1 MHRSIAALC
10 ALLCLAAGPCL
21 AGSAVPHPPDVDATA
36 YILVDYRTGQVL
48 AAKNAT
54 EELPMASLTK
64 LMTTYL
70 VFEKLASGK
79 LELGDPV
86 TISEHAWRQ
95 GGSRTFVQVGTQV
108 PVRALILGMIVQ
120 SGNDATVALAERIA
134 GTEAA
139 FVRMMNATAQRL
151 GLTHTHYVDA
161 TGLPQPGLYTTAR
174 DLSLLAAALIRDFPQ
189 YYHWFAVKQFE
200 YNHILQQNRNGL
212 LNTDPGVDGLK
223 AGHTDAAGYCLVASQ
238 HRHGMRLISVVL
250 GGQTF
255 MDRESSSASL
265 LNYGFTFYDTRLVAK
280 ARAPLATATVW
291 KAQNPSVPAGID
303 RDLYVTIPRADDGAL
318 RTSVQIAPRLM
329 GPLTPQ
335 STIGRLIV
343 SDHGRTIA
351 TAPLHPLVADGAGT
365 WWRDLIDA
373 VRLWLS

>member
-1 MHRSIAALC
+1 MYRSIVALC
-10 ALLCLAAGPCL
+10 ALLGLAAGPCF
-21 AGSAVPHPPDVDATA
+21 ADIPIPSPPNIDATA
-36 YILVDYRTGQVL
+36 YILVDYHTGKVL
-48 AAKNAT
+48 AAKNAMD
-54 EELPMASLTK
+54 ELPMASLTK
-64 LMTTYL
+64 LMTTYI
-70 VFEKLASGK
+70 VFEELASGK
-79 LELGDPV
+79 LKLDEPV

-108 PVRALILGMIVQ
+108 PVRSLILGMVVQ

-134 GTEAA
+134 GTEDA
-139 FVRMMNATAQRL
+139 FVQMMNATAQRL

-161 TGLPQPGLYTTAR
+161 TGLPQPGHYTTAR
-174 DLSLLAAALIRDFPQ
+174 DLSLLTAALIRDFPQ
-189 YYHWFAVKQFE
+189 YYHYFSVKQFE
-200 YNHILQQNRNGL
+200 YNHIMQQNRNGL

-223 AGHTDAAGYCLVASQ
+223 TGHTDAAGYCLVASQ

-255 MDRESSSASL
+255 TGRESSSAAL
-265 LNYGFTFYDTRLVAK
+265 LNYGFSFYDTKLVAK
-280 ARAPLATATVW
+280 ARAPLANATVW
-291 KAQNPSVPAGID
+291 KAQNPAVPVGID
-303 RDLYVTIPRADDGAL
+303 HDLYVTIPRDDDNAL

-335 STIGRLIV
+335 STIGQLVVTDR
-343 SDHGRTIA
+343 GKTIA

-365 WWRDLIDA
+365 WWRDLVDT